1 MGGGRKAD
9 EAMDSG
15 GKVEGFNV
23 FRWMDRW
30 AEGEKQMKQWIQEVR
45 KKDSMSSD
53 GWTDGRREKSR

>member
-9 EAMDSG
+9 EAMDTG

-30 AEGEKQMKQWIQEVR
+30 AEGEKQMKQWIQEILFTNLFI
-45 KKDSMSSD
+45 DYLSCF
-53 GWTDGRREKSR
+53 TCFLQ